1 MRYANYLRWPLPI
14 SVVLVGTMF
23 TFACDSP
30 PHRTTRSSCIYT
42 SFSASLL
49 FSLAAACFHFRALT
63 SAESLAYLC
72 CAQLTQN
79 SRKPDENKIK
89 NTTTAIRHE
98 SVRNLSFIHGGVC
111 VCARP
116 QNICLCNVCV
126 LVLTHNLTQRSPGTI
141 ASAIMYLRL
150 KHFSANLFTLS
161 LIHLLYKQSQLI
173 YYSRLY

>member
-1 MRYANYLRWPLPI
+1 
-14 SVVLVGTMF
+14 MF

-49 FSLAAACFHFRALT
+49 FSLAAACFPFRALT

-111 VCARP
+111 VGTCVRGLKTSVCATCV
-116 QNICLCNVCV
+116 CLCSHTTLHSAH
-126 LVLTHNLTQRSPGTI
+126 LVLSQ
-141 ASAIMYLRL
+141 ARL
-150 KHFSANLFTLS
+150 CT
-161 LIHLLYKQSQLI
+161 
-173 YYSRLY
+173 